1 MSASAVWTLLRHHWW
16 RHRVPLIPMAV
27 GLALFEL
34 LLTRIAPASDE
45 VSWIAGIFAAVPP
58 QLLALIGDDIAAGS
72 PSGFL
77 AIGYGHPFFFLM
89 LSAWVVRVSS
99 RALAGEIGGGT
110 MDLLAA
116 RPLGRWL
123 HVAAGF
129 IALAVGLAVLAGAA
143 WSGTAFGLAIR
154 PLGLVGSQFLPVAA
168 MAWLLFL
175 AFGCVGL
182 LVSATQRDGGAAI
195 GWLSGII
202 ASSFVLDYLARL
214 WKTIEALRPLSLF
227 AFYNPQHIVKAGPDA
242 IDVVRLAVVA
252 GVALVAAVAIFRRRD
267 L

>member
-1 MSASAVWTLLRHHWW
+1 MSARAIWTLLRHHWW

-27 GLALFEL
+27 GLGLFEL
-34 LLTRIAPASDE
+34 LLTRIAPAPDE
-45 VSWIAGIFAAVPP
+45 VSWIAGILGAVPP

-89 LSAWVVRVSS
+89 LSVWVVRVSS
-99 RALAGEIGGGT
+99 RVLAGEVGNGA

-116 RPLGRWL
+116 RPVARWV

-129 IALAVGLAVLAGAA
+129 IALAAGLAVLTGSAWGA
-143 WSGTAFGLAIR
+143 TAIGLATR
-154 PLGLVGSQFLPVAA
+154 PLGLTGSHFLPVAA

-175 AFGCVGL
+175 TFGCVGL

-202 ASSFVLDYLARL
+202 ATSFVLDYLARL
-214 WKTIEALRPLSLF
+214 WATIAALRPLSLF
-227 AFYNPQHIVKAGPDA
+227 AFYNPQHIVKAGPQMM
-242 IDVVRLAVVA
+242 DVATLATVAVVA
-252 GVALVAAVAIFRRRD
+252 VAAAAVVFSRRD